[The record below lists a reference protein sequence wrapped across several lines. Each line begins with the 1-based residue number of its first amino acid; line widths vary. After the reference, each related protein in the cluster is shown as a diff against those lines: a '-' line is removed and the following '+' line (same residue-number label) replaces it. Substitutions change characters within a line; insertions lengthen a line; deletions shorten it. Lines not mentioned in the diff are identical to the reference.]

1 MPRMKRPESTEY
13 APYYGRYVD
22 LVTENDVVAAMEKQA
37 GETAK
42 ILGGIDEKRSAFRY
56 APDKWSIKEMIG
68 HVADGE
74 RVFAYRALSFARDDK
89 NALPGFEQDD
99 WMKTSNFDRWSF
111 ADLRDNFIA
120 VRRASV
126 LLFRNLAEEAW
137 ERRGTAS
144 GNPVSVRA
152 LAYIMLGHERH
163 HLRVLRD
170 KYGV

>member
-1 MPRMKRPESTEY
+1 MKRPESNEY

-22 LVTENDVVAAMEKQA
+22 LVTENEVVAAMEKQA

-42 ILGGIDEKRSAFRY
+42 ILGGIDEKRAAYRY
-56 APDKWSIKEMIG
+56 APDKWSIKEMVG
-68 HVADGE
+68 HLADTE
-74 RVFAYRALSFARDDK
+74 RVFSYRALSFARDDK

-99 WMKTSNFDRWSF
+99 WMKTSYFDRLPF
-111 ADLRDNFIA
+111 ADLRDNFAA

-126 LLFRNLAEEAW
+126 LLFRNLPEEAW
-137 ERRGTAS
+137 DRRGTAS

-152 LAYIMLGHERH
+152 LPYMMVGHERH
-163 HLRVLRD
+163 HLRVLRE